1 MTLVLP
7 QIPLSLLERFSG
19 LFAPP
24 ASGSL
29 LPEEPFLRVE
39 VERSLPFPF
48 WEEWP
53 MDLLRVR

>member
-1 MTLVLP
+1 MALVLP
-7 QIPLSLLERFSG
+7 QLPLNLRERFSG

-24 ASGSL
+24 ASAAL

-39 VERSLPFPF
+39 VEKSLPFLF

-53 MDLLRVR
+53 MGLLQVR

>member
-7 QIPLSLLERFSG
+7 QLPSNSLERFLG

-29 LPEEPFLRVE
+29 LPEEPFLRVG
-39 VERSLPFPF
+39 VEKSLPFPF
-48 WEEWP
+48 SEQWP
-53 MDLLRVR
+53 MGLLR

>member
-1 MTLVLP
+1 MALVLP
-7 QIPLSLLERFSG
+7 RLPLNSLERFSG

-29 LPEEPFLRVE
+29 LPEEPFLRAE

-53 MDLLRVR
+53 MGLLQVR